1 MFPRAAAN
9 PLIIALSQFVFGILH
24 HQKDASNMSGV
35 ELEPSWENP
44 VRKTLAEGQ
53 PVFGLTITVPSVEVA
68 AQGANLGFD
77 FLWIEMEH
85 SPTTLESLRNMVL
98 ATRGLKA
105 LPFARVP
112 VNELWMAKRVLDSGV
127 LGVIFPFTSTPEL
140 ARQAVAACKYPPL
153 GGRGSGAG
161 LATFRWPAPEGYYD
175 FADRNV
181 MVIANIEEAR
191 AVENIDAIAAT
202 EGLDVLFVG
211 TSDLA
216 FSLGFRGQQEHPRV
230 EEALGEIVKAAKKH
244 NKVVG
249 VPVGNPEQVKKYL
262 KLGILFFQAS
272 TDLRLM
278 VAGARQFLEA
288 VGITGARPKT
298 QPLY

>member
-1 MFPRAAAN
+1 
-9 PLIIALSQFVFGILH
+9 
-24 HQKDASNMSGV
+24 MSPAGV
-35 ELEPSWENP
+35 EQEPSWENP
-44 VRKTLAEGQ
+44 VRKLLAEGK
-53 PVFGLTITVPSVEVA
+53 PVFGLTITVPSVELA

-85 SPTTLESLRNMVL
+85 CPTTLESLRNMVL
-98 ATRGLKA
+98 ATRGLQA
-105 LPFARVP
+105 IPFARVP

-140 ARQAVAACKYPPL
+140 ARQAVAACKYPPN
-153 GGRGSGAG
+153 GSRGSGAG
-161 LATFRWPAPEGYYD
+161 MATFRWPAPEGYFD

-181 MVIANIEEAR
+181 MVIVNIEEAK
-191 AVENIDAIAAT
+191 AVENIDAIAST
-202 EGLDVLFVG
+202 EGLDVLFIG

-216 FSLGFRGQQEHPRV
+216 FSMGFRGKQDHPRV
-230 EEALGEIVKAAKKH
+230 EEAVGEIVKAAKRH

-249 VPVGNPEQVKKYL
+249 APVGSPEQVKKYL
-262 KLGILFFQAS
+262 EMGLLFFQAS

-278 VAGARQFLEA
+278 AAGARQFLEPL
-288 VGITGARPKT
+288 GRTTIKLKN